1 MISDL
6 VIKVEY
12 GGEITN
18 LTVDTSV
25 PLRIEMS
32 AVESQELG
40 KFFGIGS
47 QTFNLPG
54 TKENNAFFNYAFDV
68 ATDDIPAFYN
78 TLPCSVILNGE
89 TLLIGSLQLTQV
101 VASEDG
107 YVTYEVQV
115 VDKVL
120 EFEQALGSKLIKNAN
135 WSPYTHTL
143 TSQSVVDSWSNGLL
157 SGSVYYPIADYG
169 RSQAETLYSQAPI
182 IQISA
187 SSGYIGNATTPMLL
201 SQVLPAIR
209 VKDTMD
215 VIFDQVGFTYTGSFT
230 ETDDFNNL
238 YILNKPKE
246 GLGVVLDGA
255 TSSDFSA
262 GSPSNQTEGIM
273 NNFVISASS
282 EFWDYANAYNTTTS
296 TYTIPETGEYTFQG
310 QVEFFNP
317 VPITS
322 SAVLNVGF
330 YVVID
335 TDGNPDNAIVLDQAS
350 ALMDQST
357 GIGPFY
363 LNVAYTDNFASGV
376 NIRLQGYVEQYT
388 GAPALNTTFIAA
400 GTQFKAINTPTS
412 YEGATVDMSL
422 QWQGDTKSIDILK
435 GLLTQFNLVMTPQV
449 DNKSVIQV
457 ETFDDWIR
465 AGEIKDWTSKY
476 DTAKRI
482 SIGHTV
488 DELDKELFLKNVDD
502 ADRFSQLSID
512 SDPNE
517 QYGTLRL
524 LAENNV
530 SQGTRDI
537 ESLFSPIIL
546 GGSVDFIA
554 DTSNPSEFQGTYNI
568 NYNTRFVIPHIY
580 KWNNKAQ
587 ESYNSKPRLG
597 YKATA
602 PLDSGSVFYLG
613 NSSNNIAVSGSYTTI
628 SNLSALPAVSGS
640 SNDLHF
646 NNTYTPFT
654 GAALNMNSGV
664 SAFDSYWKTYLDSL
678 YWEGSRKVVLDLYF
692 EPYEYKSIQLN
703 DRVLIKNQAYRIN
716 KISGFNVSSRDV
728 VTVELIKLYPA
739 YWQL

>member
-1 MISDL
+1 MINELLLRVEYQGSTYDL
-6 VIKVEY
+6 V
-12 GGEITN
+12 
-18 LTVDTSV
+18 VDNEV

-32 AVESQELG
+32 AVENQQLG
-40 KFFGIGS
+40 KFFSIGS

-54 TKENNAFFNYAFDV
+54 TKETNKFFNYAYDV
-68 ATDDIPAFYN
+68 STDDIPGFYN

-89 TLLIGSLQLTQV
+89 TLLIGTLQLTQV
-101 VASEDG
+101 ITNDEG
-107 YVTYEVQV
+107 FVTYQVQV

-120 EFEQALGSKLIKNAN
+120 EFEQALGSKLIKNGN
-135 WSPYTHTL
+135 WAPYEHTL
-143 TSQSVVDSWSNGLL
+143 TSQSVVDSWSGGLL
-157 SGSVYYPIADYG
+157 SGSIYYPVADYG
-169 RSQAETLYSQAPI
+169 RTQAETLYSQAPI

-201 SQVLPAIR
+201 SQVLPAVR

-246 GLGVVLDGA
+246 GLGVVLDGV
-255 TSSDFSA
+255 TSADFSA
-262 GSPSNQTEGIM
+262 GATSNQTEGIM
-273 NNFVISASS
+273 NNYVVTASA

-310 QVEFFNP
+310 QVGFFNP
-317 VPITS
+317 VPVTS
-322 SAVLNVGF
+322 SAQLQVAL

-335 TDGNPDNAIVLDQAS
+335 VDGNPDNAIPLDTAT
-350 ALMDQST
+350 AFMDQST
-357 GIGPFY
+357 GIGPHY
-363 LNVAYTDNFASGV
+363 LNVAFTGNIASGV

-388 GAPALNTTFIAA
+388 GAPALNTTFFQT
-400 GTQFKAINTPTS
+400 GTQFKAINTPTT

-449 DNKSVIQV
+449 DNKSVIQI

-482 SIGHTV
+482 SINHTV
-488 DELDKELFLKNVDD
+488 DELEKELFLKNADD
-502 ADRFSQLSID
+502 ADRFSQLSLD

-530 SQGTRDI
+530 SQGTREI

-554 DTSNPSEFQGTYNI
+554 DTSSPSEFQGTYNI
-568 NYNTRFVIPHIY
+568 DYNTRFVIPHIY
-580 KWNNKAQ
+580 KWNNKSQ
-587 ESYNSKPRLG
+587 ESYVSKPRIG
-597 YKATA
+597 YKVTA

-613 NSSNNIAVSGSYTTI
+613 TSSNSIAVSGSYTTI
-628 SNLSALPAVSGS
+628 SNLSALPAASGS

-654 GAALNMNSGV
+654 GAALNINNGV
-664 SAFDSYWKTYLDSL
+664 SAFDSYWKTYVDSL
-678 YWEGSRKVVLDLYF
+678 YWQGSRKVILDLFF
-692 EPYEYKSIQLN
+692 EPYEYKTIQLN
-703 DRVLIKNQAYRIN
+703 DRILIKNQAYRIN
-716 KISGFNVSSRDV
+716 KISGFNVSHRDV